1 MNKPKEDTSEIKV
14 KLDESQMKEILTK
27 CEEEK
32 LNSLQQLKAKISA
45 IADSLQSQVDGGMNG
60 LDVFWT
66 IRELRKLSAI

>member
-1 MNKPKEDTSEIKV
+1 MAKMPSEIKV
-14 KLDESQMKEILTK
+14 KLDESQIKEILTK

>member
-1 MNKPKEDTSEIKV
+1 MAKIPDEIKV
-14 KLDESQMKEILTK
+14 RLDASQIKEILAK